1 MMEAEQQSLW
11 RRVSELWE
19 LAARKDAAAIHAALH
34 PHYSGWD
41 ATAADPHDR
50 EHAVQS
56 VCSPPE
62 RIVEYRLTPHN
73 VTIYD
78 GKVGVAHYSY
88 AATLS
93 NPSDEQRTVKGRW
106 TEVYLRQDDE
116 WLMIA
121 VHGGPEKGGV

>member
-1 MMEAEQQSLW
+1 MKTEQQSLW
-11 RRVSELWE
+11 RRVTELWE
-19 LAARKDAAAIHAALH
+19 MAARKDADAIRAALH
-34 PHYSGWD
+34 PDYSGWD
-41 ATAADPHDR
+41 ATAAEPHDR
-50 EHAVQS
+50 EYAVQS

-73 VTIYD
+73 VAIYD

-88 AATLS
+88 TATLS
-93 NPSDEQRTVKGRW
+93 KPSHEDRTVKGRW

-121 VHGGPEKGGV
+121 VHGSPEKGAV